1 MDNRAKERE
10 AIALAAKNRS
20 FKMVSDDS
28 EPEEIVHK
36 KVKKS
41 KKSKKEKVEDF
52 EDGFDQME
60 RERREDLEERDAFAQ
75 RVIKRD
81 KEKKRNVAE
90 KVSIFFEIE
99 SLHIYLFRSKS
110 TFIYISVF

>member
-1 MDNRAKERE
+1 
-10 AIALAAKNRS
+10 
-20 FKMVSDDS
+20 MVSDDDS
-28 EPEEIVHK
+28 EPEEVVYK

-52 EDGFDQME
+52 EDGFDRME

-81 KEKKRNVAE
+81 KEKQIVIHTELALISAKLMRNNVH
-90 KVSIFFEIE
+90 SPQFPQ
-99 SLHIYLFRSKS
+99 
-110 TFIYISVF
+110 ISREGR